1 MRSHGSQR
9 GPGPLAPRLTALALG
24 AACLL
29 AGLDASLLRLGLPA
43 PVPGAELAALHGP
56 LMLVGFLGTVI
67 SLERAVA
74 ARASWAYLAPF
85 SSAAGCLLL
94 LVGAPAPLGRGLL
107 VAAALAL
114 CATYLRIHRRA
125 PAPAVDIQAMGAL
138 ALLLGD
144 LLWLMGAPIETAVA
158 LWLLLPTL
166 TIIGERLELA
176 RVAFLDPVVEEAVRA
191 LCAAALLGCCLMVVE
206 PGARLL
212 TGPALL
218 GLAVIMVSYDVARRT
233 IRARGAVRFM
243 AASMLAGYAWL
254 AVAGL
259 TWSLGGWQALSAGA
273 YEIIIHALAVG
284 YAFSMILAHAPVII
298 PAVVHR
304 GLPYHPAMWLPC
316 LLIHLGM
323 VVRVAGLAHRMP
335 AAWQLGGVLG
345 AVAIILFMALTL
357 TRVVASGG
365 KGAPGPVQRRRAA
378 P

>member
-1 MRSHGSQR
+1 M
-9 GPGPLAPRLTALALG
+9 G

-43 PVPGAELAALHGP
+43 PVSGAELAALHGP

-74 ARASWAYLAPF
+74 ARTAWAYLAPF

-94 LVGAPAPLGRGLL
+94 LAGAPPLLGRGLL
-107 VAAALAL
+107 VAAAAAL
-114 CATYLRIHRRA
+114 CATYLHIHRRA

-144 LLWLMGAPIETAVA
+144 LLWLGRAPIEAAVP
-158 LWLLLPTL
+158 LWLALPAL

-176 RVAFLDPVVEEAVRA
+176 RIAFLDPVVEEAVRA
-191 LCAAALLGCCLMVVE
+191 LSTAALLGCCLMVIE
-206 PGARLL
+206 PGARLI

-218 GLAVIMVSYDVARRT
+218 GLAVIMAFHDVARRT

-259 TWSLGGWQALSAGA
+259 TWSLGGEQALSGGG

-304 GLPYHPAMWLPC
+304 RLPYHRLMWLPY
-316 LLIHLGM
+316 LLIHVGM
-323 VVRVAGLAHRMP
+323 VVRVAGLAHQMP
-335 AAWQLGGVLG
+335 GAWQLGGVLG
-345 AVAIILFMALTL
+345 VAAILLFMGLIL
-357 TRVVASGG
+357 IRVIASGRL
-365 KGAPGPVQRRRAA
+365 GAPGAAGPPRPSGMRRTAS
-378 P
+378 